1 MSFLNVLILYR
12 KQGKFS
18 SSTEADLKE
27 KKNVAGNLGS
37 KIKACFWLGASKLN
51 QGAESSFDLIKQWD
65 KVIKLISSAILR
77 ISTRNDRCRKR
88 LV

>member
-37 KIKACFWLGASKLN
+37 KIKACF
-51 QGAESSFDLIKQWD
+51 
-65 KVIKLISSAILR
+65 
-77 ISTRNDRCRKR
+77 
-88 LV
+88 